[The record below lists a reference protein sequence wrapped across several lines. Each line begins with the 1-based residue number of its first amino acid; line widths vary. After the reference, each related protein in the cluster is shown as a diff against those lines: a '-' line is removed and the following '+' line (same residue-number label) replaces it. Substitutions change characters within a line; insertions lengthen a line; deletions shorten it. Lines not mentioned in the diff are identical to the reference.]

1 MEKTYIFGHRKP
13 DTDSICATITLSYLK
28 NQLGQNTIPVALS
41 SLNDETKFILN
52 YFNIKEPPYLNDV
65 KLQLKDINYHK
76 NFMIDYHESIY
87 DAFKKMNDNNISAIP
102 ITNNQK
108 LIGIVSLKDMT
119 RDFIEGNYENIDT
132 SYDNIIRVLD
142 GKPILKFDDD
152 INGNLIV
159 ASYKSTTII
168 ESVLMGNNDIL
179 IVGDRHSVIEYAINN
194 KVKLIILVGKA
205 NLKPEHYQ
213 MAEQNKINVIKAET
227 TSLKT
232 VKRINLCNYIST
244 LISNNKPTSF
254 LETDYVNDFLE
265 KASKIRHTN
274 YPIVNAKND
283 CLGLLKIADVNDNNP
298 KKVIL
303 VDHNESVQS
312 AEGIE
317 EADILEIIDHHN
329 IGKLNTKKPINF
341 RNMAVG
347 STCTIIYQLYE
358 ESGIKIPENMAGLL
372 LSGILSDTLLFKSP
386 TTTQLDKNV
395 ANTLSELANLNYEEL
410 AMQMFKAASNFK
422 NIVDKEDVL
431 YRDFKNYTIG
441 NNKIGV
447 GQIFTLN
454 IEDIMDEKDAYIKLL
469 EREAENNNYDV
480 ILFVVTDIIK
490 NGSYIF
496 YNEKAINTLEN
507 GFRIEDFY
515 QGYYLQDCLSRK
527 KQIIPNIMD
536 ALDKNKS

>member
-13 DTDSICATITLSYLK
+13 DTDSICAAITLSYLK
-28 NQLGQNTIPVALS
+28 NCLGQHTIPVALS
-41 SLNDETKFILN
+41 SLNDETKFVLKFFGIQD
-52 YFNIKEPPYLNDV
+52 PPYLNDV
-65 KLQLKDINYHK
+65 KLQLRDINYHK
-76 NFMIDYHESIY
+76 NFMIDYHASIY

-102 ITNNQK
+102 ITNKQK

-119 RDFIEGNYENIDT
+119 RDFIEGSYENIDT
-132 SYDNIIRVLD
+132 SYNNIVRVLN
-142 GKPILKFDDD
+142 GREILKFDDE
-152 INGNLIV
+152 IKGNLIV

-168 ESVLMGNNDIL
+168 ESVLMCNNDIL
-179 IVGDRHSVIEYAINN
+179 IVGDRHSVIEYAINS

-205 NLKPEHYQ
+205 NLKEEHYQ
-213 MAEQNKINVIKAET
+213 MAAKNKINVIKVES

-244 LISNNKPTSF
+244 LISNNHPVSF
-254 LETDYVNDFLE
+254 LETDYINDFLE

-274 YPIVNAKND
+274 YPIVNAKNN

-303 VDHNESVQS
+303 VDHNESMQS
-312 AEGIE
+312 AEGID
-317 EADILEIIDHHN
+317 EADILEIIDHHK
-329 IGKLNTKKPINF
+329 IGTLNTKKPINF

-358 ESGIKIPENMAGLL
+358 ENNIKIPKNIAGLL
-372 LSGILSDTLLFKSP
+372 LAGILSDTLMFKSP
-386 TTTQLDKNV
+386 TTTPIDNKSAMKLAKIADLD
-395 ANTLSELANLNYEEL
+395 YEDF
-410 AMQMFKAASNFK
+410 AMKMFKAASNFK

-431 YRDFKNYTIG
+431 YRDFKNFTID
-441 NNKIGV
+441 NNKVGI

-454 IEDIMDEKDAYIKLL
+454 IEDIMDEKEEYIKLL
-469 EREAENNNYDV
+469 EREAENNNYDI
-480 ILFVVTDIIK
+480 ILFIVTDIVK

-496 YNEKAINTLEN
+496 YNQKAVNTLEN
-507 GFRIEDFY
+507 SFRIEKLH

-536 ALDKNKS
+536 ALDKNI